1 MPVRL
6 FLCRF
11 RVACPT
17 CGPRLED
24 LDWLEPRSRAWEDWL
39 ARAQESRL
47 TPLKAFA
54 RNLAK
59 RIDGILAQCRWKL
72 NTSILEGINNKAKV
86 IKRMAYG
93 FRDDDYFALKIH
105 SAFPGNAR

>member
-1 MPVRL
+1 VYLLRDDLKRL
-6 FLCRF
+6 WGYTREGWA
-11 RVACPT
+11 R
-17 CGPRLED
+17 
-24 LDWLEPRSRAWEDWL
+24 RAWEDWL
-39 ARAQESRL
+39 ARALESGL
-47 TPLKAFA
+47 TPLRTFA

-72 NTSILEGINNKAKV
+72 NTSVLEGINNKAKV

-93 FRDDDYFALKIH
+93 FRDDDYFALKIR